1 MCIVTTTVHI
11 TRTFGAERQIVDLI
25 HLQRINI
32 CTQGNDLAGL
42 ISLDLRN
49 TARRL
54 QTSVGN
60 AHFVQLFTDEIGR
73 AELFHTE
80 LRPTV
85 DGTPAVLYEW
95 LHF

>member
-1 MCIVTTTVHI
+1 MYRDHSRAYSQDVRSGTAN
-11 TRTFGAERQIVDLI
+11 R
-25 HLQRINI
+25 
-32 CTQGNDLAGL
+32 
-42 ISLDLRN
+42 SLDLRN

-54 QTSVGN
+54 QPSVGN